1 MEKINA
7 VTSIVKNIFEDIFF
21 ISLLFLIIAFC
32 FEFFWEHDLVILH
45 KYLSDFFVSNQ
56 DINTRYFYKDIFNF
70 TSIVVK
76 KILFILL
83 SLTVLLTLIRES
95 DNIRSETFDFYYK
108 KILSSIIVVASF
120 DILFQSFINITY
132 KGYFLPNLSDVY
144 EKMMHYIS
152 YGIFAFL
159 FVLLIYIVYE
169 ESNCTYKI
177 MDNTKIKKNAASIE
191 Q

>member
-21 ISLLFLIIAFC
+21 ITLLFLIIAFC
-32 FEFFWEHDLVILH
+32 FEFFGEHDLVILH

-95 DNIRSETFDFYYK
+95 NNICSETFDFYYK
-108 KILSSIIVVASF
+108 KILSSISVVASF

-177 MDNTKIKKNAASIE
+177 MDNTKIKKNAASI
-191 Q
+191 